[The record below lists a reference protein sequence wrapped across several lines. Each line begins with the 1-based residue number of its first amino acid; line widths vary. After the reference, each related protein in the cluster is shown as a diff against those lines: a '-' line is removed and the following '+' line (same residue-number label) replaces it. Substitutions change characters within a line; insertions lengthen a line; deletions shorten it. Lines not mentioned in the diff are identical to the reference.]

1 VNVELRSASLSQFK
15 LHSTPS
21 NKGTDKQIFFD
32 LYDTST
38 LTISEERIEDG
49 LAHLK
54 FEDVLQYV
62 ALPSLKL
69 ERRPT
74 FSKSKKSQPPDGKGR
89 NDMIF
94 LFNFLRNKS
103 VKRVIRV
110 IVDDTLEPS
119 HSDEAIETALGGLKV
134 EIWDWKKV
142 DLCTETIVTAAPDA
156 REVCLYWSGN
166 NAVLRGWSEPGGLNQ
181 LKKLEKVHLHV
192 GKVCQTL
199 STLKCIQLTNS
210 GPRNWKTNTQQCS

>member
-1 VNVELRSASLSQFK
+1 MRWILTNDSL
-15 LHSTPS
+15 
-21 NKGTDKQIFFD
+21 DKQIFFD
-32 LYDTST
+32 LYETSK

-62 ALPSLKL
+62 ALPSLKV
-69 ERRPT
+69 ERRPV
-74 FSKSKKSQPPDGKGR
+74 FSKANKKPHISDGRGR
-89 NDMIF
+89 SDLIF
-94 LFNFLRNKS
+94 LFNWLRNKG

-110 IVDDTLEPS
+110 IVDDTLEPA

-134 EIWDWKKV
+134 EIWDWRKI
-142 DLCTETIVTAAPDA
+142 DLCIETIITAAPDA
-156 REVCLYWSGN
+156 EEVCLYWSGN

-192 GKVCQTL
+192 GKVHLLL
-199 STLKCIQLTNS
+199 SARKADYSLHSL
-210 GPRNWKTNTQQCS
+210 GP